1 MEAPTLLG
9 YLARFGSFSIQS
21 EVLCTQGLT
30 HILQTHKDA
39 RATMAAVV
47 KERTGVEI
55 DDSLTWI
62 PEAKQADGARP
73 DLEARSPT
81 AAKTPFVKIEAKLG
95 AQLFPDQLQ
104 SYARDLLVRNPNKTA
119 LLLLVDKRRMAEA
132 AATTRGAFQL
142 SGPGPW
148 RYSSGHHTG
157 AVSIAVIS
165 WDELFAE
172 LKTGEDQRFL
182 FELEQLQAMYREL
195 SGDYIAPLASVEDLA
210 EWRSRAADFINL
222 VDQATRRLTTH
233 HRLLPLRLE
242 PFEPR
247 ERPEDAPDDW
257 EQEGYKLRYVSPSP
271 KYPGSCYSIGVRDSF
286 AEPVTPVWMRFHKDT
301 DQFRQIRQRIEAS
314 NLRSFESGGHVWI
327 PLDVPVDVP
336 QEHMVQSLVGQAEG
350 VVKVAYPDE

>member
-1 MEAPTLLG
+1 MLG
-9 YLARFGSFSIQS
+9 YLAQFASFRIQS

-39 RATMAAVV
+39 RTAMAAVV
-47 KERTGVEI
+47 KQHTGVVI

-73 DLEARSPT
+73 DLEARTPT

-95 AQLFPDQLQ
+95 AQLFPAQLH
-104 SYARDLLVRNPNKTA
+104 SYARDLLARNPNETA
-119 LLLLVDKRRMAEA
+119 LLVLVDKGRMAEA
-132 AATTRGAFQL
+132 ADTTVGAFQL
-142 SGPGPW
+142 SGPGPLH
-148 RYSSGHHTG
+148 YSDGRDTG
-157 AVSIAVIS
+157 AVFIAIIS
-165 WDELFAE
+165 WDELFAA
-172 LKTGEDQRFL
+172 LKTGEDKRFR

-195 SGDYIAPLASVEDLA
+195 SGDYIAPLASVEELA

-222 VDQATRRLTTH
+222 VDQATRRLTRH
-233 HRLLPLRLE
+233 HKLLPLRLE

-257 EQEGYKLRYVSPSP
+257 EQEGYKLRYVCASP
-271 KYPGSCYSIGVRDSF
+271 KYPSAYYSIGVRDSF

-301 DQFRQIRQRIEAS
+301 DQFRKIRKRIAAS
-314 NLRSFESGGHVWI
+314 KVRSFESGGHVWI

-336 QEHMVQSLVGQAEG
+336 QEQMVQSLVGQAED
-350 VVKVAYPDE
+350 VVKVAFPDEWRL